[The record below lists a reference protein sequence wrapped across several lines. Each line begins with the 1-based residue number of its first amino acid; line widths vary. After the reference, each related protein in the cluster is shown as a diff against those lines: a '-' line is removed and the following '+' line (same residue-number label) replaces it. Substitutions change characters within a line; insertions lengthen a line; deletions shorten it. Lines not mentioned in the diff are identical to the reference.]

1 MPAPARLDTVGRRR
15 RRRAASAVGAA
26 GLHVRPWRAVNC
38 RSAAIGA
45 VRPIGLVWSIWSIR
59 PVRAIWPAR
68 PVGPVGAIRPIRSV
82 GAPGSVRP
90 PRPVGSVVAVAPVV
104 VAPGAVAIIVRI
116 AACAERRGAKKKRQ
130 RASKPGHVCDVLLSV
145 KPSVVCTACI
155 APALR
160 IPVRSC
166 PTHRTGKMLTTPRR
180 LVRAQRLRRRSA

>member
-1 MPAPARLDTVGRRR
+1 MPAPARLDKVGRRR
-15 RRRAASAVGAA
+15 RRRAASAVRAA

-45 VRPIGLVWSIWSIR
+45 VRSVGPIWSIR

-68 PVGPVGAIRPIRSV
+68 PVGPVWAIRLIWSIGSPWPVRSPRPIR
-82 GAPGSVRP
+82 
-90 PRPVGSVVAVAPVV
+90 SVVAVAPMV

-160 IPVRSC
+160 VPVRSC
-166 PTHRTGKMLTTPRR
+166 PTHRTGKTLTTPRR
-180 LVRAQRLRRRSA
+180 LVRAQPQHRRSA